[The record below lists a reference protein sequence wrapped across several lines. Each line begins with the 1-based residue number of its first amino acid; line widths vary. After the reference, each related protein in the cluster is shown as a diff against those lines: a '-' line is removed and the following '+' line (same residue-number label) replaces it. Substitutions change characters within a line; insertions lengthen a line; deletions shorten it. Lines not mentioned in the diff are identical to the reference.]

1 MRILLAVDGSRC
13 SERARD
19 LVAALPWHED
29 VHVRVVSVAPS
40 WTERIGA
47 PWTGPVVPDLERSE
61 LEILKSHRDALDLA
75 ERQIRSAHA
84 EIDVEAILLRGRAA
98 TVIVDEAQRMEAD
111 LVVVGHRGRGRWE
124 SALLGSVAADVV
136 DQAPCPVL
144 VARDERLGPVVLA
157 DDGSSMARAAEGLL
171 IRWPI
176 FAGLSITVV
185 AVAEDGFPYAS
196 AVAPLVYRE
205 ALEGY
210 GKSVADDRQS
220 TAVACEAAAGR
231 LRAAQLE
238 AVAEVHHGDAAQEI
252 IAGATRLGAGLIVI
266 GTRGRTGLRRLL
278 LGSVARKVLLHAPCS
293 VLVVRGGA
301 SPALVDRER
310 EVVSA
315 FG

>member
-1 MRILLAVDGSRC
+1 MRILLAVDGSRS

-29 VHVRVVSVAPS
+29 VQVRVASVAPS
-40 WTERIGA
+40 PTELIGA
-47 PWTGPVVPDLERSE
+47 PWTGLVVPDLERIE
-61 LEILKSHRDALDLA
+61 LEILQSHRDALDLA
-75 ERQIRSAHA
+75 EREIRSAHA
-84 EIDVEAILLRGRAA
+84 EIGVEAILLRGRAA
-98 TVIVDEAQRMEAD
+98 TEIVDEARRMEAD

-124 SALLGSVAADVV
+124 SVLLGSVAAEVV

-176 FAGLSITVV
+176 FARLPITVV

-196 AVAPLVYRE
+196 AVAPLVYSE

-210 GKSVADDRQS
+210 AKSVADDRQS
-220 TAVACEAAAGR
+220 TVAECEGVAGR
-231 LRAAQLE
+231 LRAARLE

-252 IAGATRLGAGLIVI
+252 IATATRHGAGLIVI